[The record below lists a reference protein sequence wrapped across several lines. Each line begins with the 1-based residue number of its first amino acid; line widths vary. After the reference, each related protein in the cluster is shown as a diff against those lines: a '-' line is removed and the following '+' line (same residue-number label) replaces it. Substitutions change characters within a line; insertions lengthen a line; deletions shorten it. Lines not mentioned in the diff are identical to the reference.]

1 MNLVLVKL
9 STPSVSSNTSL
20 LSPPSVKKKV
30 VNLVMLQLLRVV
42 VPLKIKLSQPIHAW
56 KLTVMPRPS
65 VTIIHLVLVNSGDI
79 DTYLLE
85 KSRVTFQLKA
95 ERCFH
100 VFYQLCSGHKPELNE
115 MCMIS
120 TDPYDYKFCSMG
132 EIKVKSID
140 DTEDLDATEDSFNIL
155 GTS

>member
-1 MNLVLVKL
+1 
-9 STPSVSSNTSL
+9 
-20 LSPPSVKKKV
+20 
-30 VNLVMLQLLRVV
+30 
-42 VPLKIKLSQPIHAW
+42 
-56 KLTVMPRPS
+56 MPRPS